1 MPLEDRCEDYG
12 QVATYKG
19 TLPEHPHF
27 FDLDDHHHLETGKPL
42 RVCGN
47 TADMLGASR
56 YAGHFQLWGGKAT
69 HFGLFDCAP
78 PNKSLTPQSGA
89 ACC

>member
-1 MPLEDRCEDYG
+1 
-12 QVATYKG
+12 
-19 TLPEHPHF
+19 
-27 FDLDDHHHLETGKPL
+27 LETGRPL

-47 TADMLGASR
+47 SFDMLGSSR
-56 YAGHFQLWGGKAT
+56 YAEHFELLGDKST

-78 PNKSLTPQSGA
+78 PNTSLSVESGS

>member
-1 MPLEDRCEDYG
+1 LEDRCEDFG
-12 QVATYKG
+12 QVAVYKG
-19 TLPEHPHF
+19 TLPESPHF
-27 FDLDDHHHLETGKPL
+27 FDLDDHHHFETGRPL

-47 TADMLGASR
+47 TADMLSTSR
-56 YAGHFQLWGGKAT
+56 YAENFEIWGDKST

-78 PNKSLTPQSGA
+78 PNKSVSVESGA